1 MAKGVASGYAAIAC
15 LVTTEEVFN
24 MFKDDA
30 ADPMNYFRDISTFGG
45 CTAGPTAGIENMKI
59 IEDENL
65 LQNTTDMRHY
75 MLDQL
80 NALAVR
86 LGQMQ
91 AQMLRDHLA
100 SHHIQSVVLGDYL
113 TGGAGE
119 LSAINFPV
127 LWLVEDGDLSRAR
140 QLLDT
145 FLSDV
150 PVAAD
155 WRCPACGAEVDGIF
169 ALCWQ
174 CNRPRP
180 DEDTE

>member
-1 MAKGVASGYAAIAC
+1 MLGHHTRLEGRIRNAIAMQKFY
-15 LVTTEEVFN
+15 EAR
-24 MFKDDA
+24 DA
-30 ADPMNYFRDISTFGG
+30 
-45 CTAGPTAGIENMKI
+45 
-59 IEDENL
+59 L
-65 LQNTTDMRHY
+65 
-75 MLDQL
+75 
-80 NALAVR
+80 
-86 LGQMQ
+86 Q

-127 LWLVEDGDLSRAR
+127 LWLVEDGDLPRAR

-155 WRCPACGAEVDGIF
+155 WRCPACGAEVDGVF
-169 ALCWQ
+169 TLCWQ
-174 CNRPRP
+174 CNNPRP
-180 DEDTE
+180 DDDTP